1 MGIIKSNT
9 LCGLLGFI
17 MDTRTDGFTMDTS
30 MDGFTMGDLLWILGC
45 IYFVRMTNLFNVEA
59 KWNNFFYFLAR
70 SNNLANFDSK

>member
-1 MGIIKSNT
+1 
-9 LCGLLGFI
+9 

-59 KWNNFFYFLAR
+59 KWNNFLTVIISCDVY
-70 SNNLANFDSK
+70 SV